1 MKHNIQRASKLGDLS
16 VQDKAFTLLKSVI
29 KKQKLLRI
37 NVQRVKLLHAQNLK
51 RHSLSF
57 LFKEVQ
63 QVRMLEVAAEYHFK
77 QNFLK
82 FREKLS
88 KRKLARK

>member
-1 MKHNIQRASKLGDLS
+1 MQE
-16 VQDKAFTLLKSVI
+16 KAFTLLKSVV

-37 NVQRVKLLHAQNLK
+37 NAQRVKLLHAQNLK

-57 LFKEVQ
+57 LFKELQ
-63 QVRMLEVAAEYHFK
+63 QARMLEVAAEYHFK